1 MNVVNLN
8 KENISEVTDMLYEAF
23 YDYPVMHYVLGN
35 EDDYDIRLR
44 KLVGFFVSARALRK
58 EPMLGI
64 YNSENKLVAAAVVT
78 LPGDIPQPEELIKR
92 REILWSGS
100 WIG

>member
-1 MNVVNLN
+1 MLLNLN
-8 KENISEVTDMLYEAF
+8 KENIEEVTDVLYEAF

-35 EDDYDIRLR
+35 EDDYEIRLR
-44 KLVGFFVSARALRK
+44 KLVGFFVGARALRK

-78 LPGDIPQPEELIKR
+78 LPGDIPQPEELMSKA
-92 REILWSGS
+92 
-100 WIG
+100 